1 MVFRKLFS
9 YIVFAHENLVDKKAI
24 CKRTTLNLEPIYVDT
39 SVGLS
44 TFCNINRYP
53 PPRTSLK
60 GRKTYTLKLLWVTAG
75 RKPPEGYRGVYNVG
89 HSGAQSLKASPET
102 YI

>member
-1 MVFRKLFS
+1 MVFRNLFS

-24 CKRTTLNLEPIYVDT
+24 CKRTSLNLEPIYVDT

-44 TFCNINRYP
+44 TFCNINRP
-53 PPRTSLK
+53 PPAQVSK
-60 GRKTYTLKLLWVTAG
+60 AGRHTLKLLWVTAS

-89 HSGAQSLKASPET
+89 HSGAHSLKASPET